1 MSWFSKNYE
10 KAALGGAAVVALGLA
25 YLGWS
30 KLNGVDTDFAT
41 SLKDSGNNNPA
52 VADKDRVSEAL
63 SSLGSPRV
71 WDQGE
76 TANSRPVNLF
86 TGIPLFV
93 SRNAPT
99 KGIDLVT
106 GDSVHPPIPNQWWL
120 QYRLDPGFADSPQRD
135 ADDDGF
141 SNLEEFEAKTDPTDE
156 KKFPELVAKL
166 KYTKDESL
174 VWILRPGFE
183 SEGGFTFSYK
193 DSNRQINKA
202 GAATVVMPNT
212 LFFAEGAMKNRFK
225 LLGSE
230 KRNVMNPRTNVE
242 DSVTFVRIE
251 DQRPNKKGV
260 IYEIPAQFKED
271 LENEHRHYDRTAVL
285 RLDALGK
292 GSEEF
297 KIEENTTFSLPN
309 GSDKKNYLLKS
320 VTPEAIEVEYTAADG
335 TKKTVQ
341 IPKG

>member
-30 KLNGVDTDFAT
+30 KVGNVENDFSS

-52 VADKDRVSEAL
+52 VADSDLVRKAQA
-63 SSLGSPRV
+63 SLGAPRV

-76 TANSRPVNLF
+76 TANNRPVNLF

-93 SRNAPT
+93 SRSAPN

-106 GDSVHPPIPNQWWL
+106 GDPVHPPIPNQWWL
-120 QYRLDPGFADSPQRD
+120 QYRLDPGFGDSLQRD
-135 ADDDGF
+135 ADSDGF

-156 KKFPELVAKL
+156 LKFPELVAKL
-166 KYTKDESL
+166 KYSKDESL

-183 SEGGFTFSYK
+183 SEGGYTFTYK
-193 DSNRQINKA
+193 DSNRQVNRA
-202 GAATVVMPNT
+202 SAAAVVMPNT
-212 LFFAEGAMKNRFK
+212 LFFVGGAMKNRFK
-225 LLGSE
+225 LLGAE
-230 KRNVMNPRTNVE
+230 KRKVMNPRIKMEEEVQ
-242 DSVTFVRIE
+242 FVRIE
-251 DQRPNKKGV
+251 DQRPNKKGK
-260 IYEIPAQFKED
+260 IYEIPAQFKEE
-271 LENEHRHYDRTAVL
+271 LENDHRNYDRTAVL

-309 GSDKKNYLLKS
+309 GTDKKNYLLKS
-320 VTPEAIEVEYTAADG
+320 VTPDAIEVEYTAADG

>member
-10 KAALGGAAVVALGLA
+10 KAALGGAAVVALGLV
-25 YLGWS
+25 YLGWTKVGS
-30 KLNGVDTDFAT
+30 VENDFAT
-41 SLKDSGNNNPA
+41 VLKDSGNNDPA
-52 VADKDRVSEAL
+52 VADKDLVSKAI
-63 SSLGSPRV
+63 SSMGAPRV

-76 TANSRPVNLF
+76 TATGRSVDLF

-93 SRNAPT
+93 SRSAPN

-106 GDSVHPPIPNQWWL
+106 DDPVHPPIPNQWWL
-120 QYRLDPGFADSPQRD
+120 QYRLDPGFGDSPQRD
-135 ADDDGF
+135 ADEDGF
-141 SNLEEFEAKTDPTDE
+141 SNLEEFEAKTDPTDA

-183 SEGGFTFSYK
+183 SEGGFTFTYK
-193 DSNRQINKA
+193 DSNRQANRA
-202 GAATVVMPNT
+202 SAAAVVMPNT
-212 LFFAEGAMKNRFK
+212 LFFADGVMKNRFK

-230 KRNVMNPRTNVE
+230 ERQVMNPRTNVE
-242 DSVTFVRIE
+242 APVRFVRIE
-251 DQRPNKKGV
+251 DQRPNKKGK
-260 IYEIPAQFKED
+260 IYEIPAQFKEE
-271 LENEHRHYDRTAVL
+271 LENEHRNYDRTAVL

-309 GSDKKNYLLKS
+309 GSDKKEYLLKS
-320 VTPEAIEVEYTAADG
+320 ITPEAIEVEYTGADG
-335 TKKTVQ
+335 NKKTVQ

>member
-1 MSWFSKNYE
+1 MSWFQKNYE

-30 KLNGVDTDFAT
+30 KVSSVENDFAT
-41 SLKDSGNNNPA
+41 ELKESGNNNPA
-52 VADKDRVSEAL
+52 VVDKDLVEKAI
-63 SSLGSPRV
+63 SSLAAPRV

-76 TANSRPVNLF
+76 TASGRSVNLF
-86 TGIPLFV
+86 TGIALFV

-99 KGIDLVT
+99 KGLDPDTDDPI
-106 GDSVHPPIPNQWWL
+106 HPPIPNKWWL
-120 QYRLDPGFADSPQRD
+120 QHRLDPGFADSPQRD

-141 SNLEEFEAKTDPTDE
+141 SNLEEFEGKTDPTDP

-166 KYTKDESL
+166 KYSGDESL

-183 SEGGFTFSYK
+183 SEGGYTFTYE
-193 DSNRQINKA
+193 DSNRQANRA
-202 GAATVVMPNT
+202 SAAAVVMPGT
-212 LFFAEGAMKNRFK
+212 LFFTEGVMKNRFK
-225 LLGSE
+225 LLGAE
-230 KRNVMNPRTNVE
+230 VRQVLNPRTNVE
-242 DSVTFVRIE
+242 GPVTFVRIE
-251 DQRPNKKGV
+251 DQRPNKKGQL
-260 IYEIPAQFKED
+260 YEIQAQFKEELKND
-271 LENEHRHYDRTAVL
+271 HRHFDRTAVL

-297 KIEENTTFSLPN
+297 KVEENTTFSLPN

-320 VTPEAIEVEYTAADG
+320 VTPEAIEVEYTGADG

>member
-10 KAALGGAAVVALGLA
+10 KAALGGAAVVALGLV

-30 KLNGVDTDFAT
+30 KVSSVENDFAT

-52 VADKDRVSEAL
+52 VADKDLVSKAL
-63 SSLGSPRV
+63 SSLSAPRV

-76 TANSRPVNLF
+76 TANNRPVDLF

-93 SRNAPT
+93 SRNAPN

-106 GDSVHPPIPNQWWL
+106 GDPVHQPIPNQWWL
-120 QYRLDPGFADSPQRD
+120 QHRLDPGFADSLQRD
-135 ADDDGF
+135 ADEDGF
-141 SNLEEFEAKTDPTDE
+141 SNLEEFEAKTDPTDA

-166 KYTKDESL
+166 KYSKDESL

-183 SEGGFTFSYK
+183 SEGGFTFKYE
-193 DSNRQINKA
+193 DSNRGENRA
-202 GAATVVMPNT
+202 TAAAVVMPGT
-212 LFFAEGAMKNRFK
+212 LFFLDGVMKNRFK

-230 KRNVMNPRTNVE
+230 VRQIMNPRTNVE
-242 DSVTFVRIE
+242 GPVTFVRIE
-251 DQRPNKKGV
+251 DQRPNKKGT
-260 IYEIPAQFKED
+260 IYEIQAQFKEELKND
-271 LENEHRHYDRTAVL
+271 HRHFDRTAVL

-320 VTPEAIEVEYTAADG
+320 VTPEAIEVEYTGADG